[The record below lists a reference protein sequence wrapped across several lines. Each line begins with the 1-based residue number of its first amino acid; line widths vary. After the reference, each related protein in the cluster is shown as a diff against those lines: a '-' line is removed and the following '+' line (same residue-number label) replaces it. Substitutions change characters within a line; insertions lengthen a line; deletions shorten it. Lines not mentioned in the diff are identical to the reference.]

1 MAGPYHA
8 ATGQLMKQLVLVGGG
23 HSHLFVLEAAAQ
35 GKLPG
40 VELTLVSPEAR
51 QVYSGMVPGYLE
63 GRYDLD
69 AISIDLPR
77 IARRI
82 GARFIE
88 DGAKRV
94 EAESRTLHLESG
106 ATVPFDAA
114 SIAIGGVPTGTTLP
128 GVAHHATFLKPINR
142 VLTLLPKIEETVR
155 GAGPESLRVVVVG
168 AGAAGVEVALT
179 LRTRLDRLGAT
190 HSIITLIGAS
200 HTVLHDRSRKAAE
213 LAEKAL
219 DRREIT
225 RRMATGVEEIGA
237 DYVRVTGGKVLP
249 ADLILWTTGTDAP
262 PLFRASGLPT
272 DAKGFLLVDDT
283 LAVQGIPGLFGGGDA
298 VSLAT
303 APKTPKA
310 GVYAVRMGPFLA
322 KNLAAYLAGTPLA
335 SYTPQDTF
343 LALLNT
349 GDGRAILSRGQLATS
364 GRWAMRLKDKIDRG
378 FMRRFQ
384 RLYA

>member
-1 MAGPYHA
+1 MPSPKRR
-8 ATGQLMKQLVLVGGG
+8 ATERVQF
-23 HSHLFVLEAAAQ
+23 S
-35 GKLPG
+35 
-40 VELTLVSPEAR
+40 VSSAR
-51 QVYSGMVPGYLE
+51 
-63 GRYDLD
+63 
-69 AISIDLPR
+69 
-77 IARRI
+77 
-82 GARFIE
+82 
-88 DGAKRV
+88 
-94 EAESRTLHLESG
+94 
-106 ATVPFDAA
+106 
-114 SIAIGGVPTGTTLP
+114 
-128 GVAHHATFLKPINR
+128 
-142 VLTLLPKIEETVR
+142 TVR
-155 GAGPESLRVVVVG
+155 IPV
-168 AGAAGVEVALT
+168 
-179 LRTRLDRLGAT
+179 
-190 HSIITLIGAS
+190 
-200 HTVLHDRSRKAAE
+200 
-213 LAEKAL
+213 
-219 DRREIT
+219 
-225 RRMATGVEEIGA
+225 
-237 DYVRVTGGKVLP
+237 
-249 ADLILWTTGTDAP
+249 TDAP